1 MTNNFNILDFNL
13 NKSSLIEASAG
24 TGKTYSI
31 TYLVLRLL
39 LGIGNDKT
47 RLLQGPLSLD
57 EILIVTYTNAASADL
72 KARVLSNIK
81 DAIEA
86 FTNYL
91 ADENYTCADSTMQN
105 IIKSFIDQT
114 QEEQK
119 KLLLTQAI
127 RCLERAKRSID
138 TAAIC
143 TIHSFCNRAL
153 SQIYSFEA
161 TAPFASTYETD
172 INYLYQEMQN
182 DAVREYFYSNKIDK
196 DVFTFYKKIL
206 ASKDIANSIKKL
218 LGVRV
223 ASIDRKKHLNYLKT
237 KSGYYFILKND
248 FDLDLRKSIKSNL
261 DDTVNDIANE
271 YTKLL
276 AKIKQEYEKLLINVD
291 KDTFIRY
298 VSNDCEKSTNN
309 WSKGDADRQFIK
321 SFTSFL
327 NELVICYDFNNL
339 ENLIVAASEMVIEQ
353 KAENQTIKEVLKV
366 FFKKKQYEEINFV
379 KDIKDFV
386 KSAKNFVAEV
396 LYKKSRFCL
405 LFAAYIIEKTDLKQE
420 ELNITSNDDVI
431 LRLDRALNDANMGK
445 VLAKML
451 TKRYKVAFIDEFQD
465 TDPVQFSIFNKLYL
479 SNQIKDKNN
488 TPSYCYLIGDPKQ
501 SIYEFR
507 GSDINSYLKAKNL
520 IGEKAVYSLNTN
532 YRSYPSLIESV
543 NTIFKSN
550 KDESKSSNSFD
561 NENII
566 FTEVQANKG
575 KYKFVYDVRV
585 NEQNDAAAYIKFIE
599 NTKKQTKAD
608 LAKYCAYDV
617 LHILSKSRLY
627 SLDSNNNFS
636 VEHKVKP
643 SDIAILVSN
652 ASEFN
657 LIKDALNSINI
668 PCVYVSDK
676 SNVLY
681 EKVSD
686 DYNADYT
693 VSNDAQNIIYLMEA
707 MCYNKDKKKVLRALA
722 CGILCIDNVDFS
734 ELTKE
739 QSFEDETLLLE
750 KCYNIWEK
758 YGFLAAYNYFI
769 NDKINKKYGFEAFL
783 SQQNGSRR
791 IAASLHICELVQE
804 YHNQITGPLA
814 QLRAFKDLCYADNN
828 NYILGSTQSRLDSQ
842 QEQIN
847 VVTIHKSKGLEYPI
861 VLLPFIF
868 SLKEKTSE
876 KDFMI
881 SYYDKDIGYKAIDLD
896 YTSKI
901 GKNSFINSQEH
912 YLKAINE
919 EKRRLIYVALTR
931 ACAANFFYLG
941 KYESKLNMF
950 QILETDSIE
959 NTYNFFEKQNTKK
972 ILFNLQTVN
981 VDDLDISL
989 GDDLKNYDYQQQLEL
1004 QNQAIVESFSK
1015 DYVDQNFSISSYSQL
1030 TAKQHESSTDYQYD
1044 GVADDVES
1052 YLIDDEDLNI
1062 SPFDFP
1068 RGVQAGT
1075 FLHKLLEYCDFS
1087 RCNDKNY
1094 ISSYIDKVVAIDSIL
1109 LKSWGQED
1117 NCKLCLKQWLYD
1129 ITHCCIYQEQDRKY
1143 SLCDIGSCDR
1153 VSEMTFLMSSTNLDT
1168 KKVNDLCKQSMV
1180 SNVSPTNTDVLAN
1193 LNNLYLDNKL
1203 ITGFMTGAM
1212 DLVFRLKIDNC
1223 YKYFV
1228 LDYKSN
1234 FIGTNA
1240 SYYRQANLE
1249 KMIFD
1254 NKNRYDVQY
1263 MIYSLALY
1271 RHLKSRLVDFDYES
1285 NMGGVIYLF
1294 LRGLKADQTSGVYH
1308 AKLEQDIVESLDKL
1322 CTSKDD

>member
-105 IIKSFIDQT
+105 IIKSFIAKT
-114 QEEQK
+114 EKEQK

-196 DVFTFYKKIL
+196 DVFTFYKTIL

-261 DDTVNDIANE
+261 DDVIDDIMFDCNS
-271 YTKLL
+271 
-276 AKIKQEYEKLLINVD
+276 IKQTLKLTQTLFEEYVDLKTGHSTKAWLKKKFITSFKNFLESVHNSFINLNITDLIN
-291 KDTFIRY
+291 TI
-298 VSNDCEKSTNN
+298 
-309 WSKGDADRQFIK
+309 
-321 SFTSFL
+321 
-327 NELVICYDFNNL
+327 NNL
-339 ENLIVAASEMVIEQ
+339 QYENG
-353 KAENQTIKEVLKV
+353 KLKV
-366 FFKKKQYEEINFV
+366 FSGYKLDEKDENDFYAELRKIIKQVENLAVI
-379 KDIKDFV
+379 
-386 KSAKNFVAEV
+386 
-396 LYKKSRFCL
+396 KKSRFCL
-405 LFAAYIIEKTDLKQE
+405 IFAAYIIEKTDLKQE
-420 ELNITSNDDVI
+420 ELNIISNDDVI

-550 KDESKSSNSFD
+550 KDEENKSKNSFD

-575 KYKFVYDVRV
+575 KYKFVYDVSV
-585 NEQNDAAAYIKFIE
+585 NEQNDAASYVRSIINLQNKEISQKE
-599 NTKKQTKAD
+599 
-608 LAKYCAYDV
+608 LAKCCAYDV

-636 VEHKVKP
+636 VERKVKP
-643 SDIAILVSN
+643 SDIAILVSS

-676 SNVLY
+676 SNILY
-681 EKVSD
+681 EQAGNHH
-686 DYNADYT
+686 NAIFT
-693 VSNDAQNIIYLMEA
+693 ISSDAQNIIYLMEA

-750 KCYNIWEK
+750 KCYKIWEK

-783 SQQNGSRR
+783 SQQDGSRR
-791 IAASLHICELVQE
+791 IATSLHICELVQE

-814 QLRAFKDLCYADNN
+814 QLRAFKDLCYADNT
-828 NYILGSTQSRLDSQ
+828 NYISGSTQSRLDSQ

-972 ILFNLQTVN
+972 FLFNLQTVN

-1203 ITGFMTGAM
+1203 ITGFMTGAI

-1285 NMGGVIYLF
+1285 NIGGVIYLF

>member
-105 IIKSFIDQT
+105 IIKSFIAKT
-114 QEEQK
+114 EKEQK

-196 DVFTFYKKIL
+196 DVFTFYKTIL

-261 DDTVNDIANE
+261 DDVIDDIMFDCNS
-271 YTKLL
+271 
-276 AKIKQEYEKLLINVD
+276 IKQTLKLTQTLFEEYVDLKTGHSTKAWLKKKFITSFKNFLESVHNSFINLNITDLIN
-291 KDTFIRY
+291 TI
-298 VSNDCEKSTNN
+298 
-309 WSKGDADRQFIK
+309 
-321 SFTSFL
+321 
-327 NELVICYDFNNL
+327 NNL
-339 ENLIVAASEMVIEQ
+339 QYENG
-353 KAENQTIKEVLKV
+353 KLKV
-366 FFKKKQYEEINFV
+366 FSGYKLDEKDENDFYAELRKIIKQVENLAVI
-379 KDIKDFV
+379 
-386 KSAKNFVAEV
+386 
-396 LYKKSRFCL
+396 KKSRFCL
-405 LFAAYIIEKTDLKQE
+405 IFAAYIIEKTDLKQE

-550 KDESKSSNSFD
+550 KDEENKSKNSFD

-575 KYKFVYDVRV
+575 KYKFVYDVSV
-585 NEQNDAAAYIKFIE
+585 NEQNDAASYVRSIINLQNKEISQKE
-599 NTKKQTKAD
+599 
-608 LAKYCAYDV
+608 LAKCCAYDV

-636 VEHKVKP
+636 VERKVKP
-643 SDIAILVSN
+643 SDIAILVSS

-676 SNVLY
+676 SNILY
-681 EKVSD
+681 EQAGNHH
-686 DYNADYT
+686 NAIFT
-693 VSNDAQNIIYLMEA
+693 ISSDAQNIIYLMEA

-750 KCYNIWEK
+750 KCYKIWEK

-783 SQQNGSRR
+783 SQQDGSRR
-791 IAASLHICELVQE
+791 IATSLHICELVQE

-814 QLRAFKDLCYADNN
+814 QLRAFKDLCYADNT
-828 NYILGSTQSRLDSQ
+828 NYISGSTQSRLDSQ

-972 ILFNLQTVN
+972 FLFNLQTVN

-1203 ITGFMTGAM
+1203 ITGFMTGAI

-1285 NMGGVIYLF
+1285 NIGGVIYLF

>member
-105 IIKSFIDQT
+105 IIKSFIAKT
-114 QEEQK
+114 EKEQK

-196 DVFTFYKKIL
+196 DVFTFYKTIL

-261 DDTVNDIANE
+261 DDVIDDIIFDCNS
-271 YTKLL
+271 
-276 AKIKQEYEKLLINVD
+276 IKQTLKLTQTLFEEYVDLKTGHSTKAWLKKKFITSFKNFLESVHNSFINLNITDLIN
-291 KDTFIRY
+291 TI
-298 VSNDCEKSTNN
+298 
-309 WSKGDADRQFIK
+309 
-321 SFTSFL
+321 
-327 NELVICYDFNNL
+327 NNL
-339 ENLIVAASEMVIEQ
+339 QYENG
-353 KAENQTIKEVLKV
+353 KLKV
-366 FFKKKQYEEINFV
+366 FSGYKLDEKDENDFYAELRKIIKQVENLAVI
-379 KDIKDFV
+379 
-386 KSAKNFVAEV
+386 
-396 LYKKSRFCL
+396 KKSRFCL
-405 LFAAYIIEKTDLKQE
+405 IFAAYIIEKTDLKQE

-550 KDESKSSNSFD
+550 KDEENKSKNSFD

-575 KYKFVYDVRV
+575 KYKFVYDVSV
-585 NEQNDAAAYIKFIE
+585 NEQNDAASYVRSIINLQNKEISQKE
-599 NTKKQTKAD
+599 
-608 LAKYCAYDV
+608 LAKCCAYDV

-636 VEHKVKP
+636 VERKVKP
-643 SDIAILVSN
+643 SDIAILVSS

-676 SNVLY
+676 SNILY
-681 EKVSD
+681 EQAGNHH
-686 DYNADYT
+686 NAIFT
-693 VSNDAQNIIYLMEA
+693 ISSDAQNIIYLMEA

-750 KCYNIWEK
+750 KCYKIWEK

-783 SQQNGSRR
+783 SQQDGSRR
-791 IAASLHICELVQE
+791 IATSLHICELVQE

-814 QLRAFKDLCYADNN
+814 QLRAFKDLCYADNT
-828 NYILGSTQSRLDSQ
+828 NYISGSTQSRLDSQ

-972 ILFNLQTVN
+972 FLFNLQTVN

-1285 NMGGVIYLF
+1285 NIGGVIYLF

>member
-1 MTNNFNILDFNL
+1 MTSNFNILDFNL

-91 ADENYTCADSTMQN
+91 ADENYICADSTMQN

-182 DAVREYFYSNKIDK
+182 DVVREYFYSNKIDK
-196 DVFTFYKKIL
+196 DVFTFYKTIL

-261 DDTVNDIANE
+261 DDVIDDIIFDCNS
-271 YTKLL
+271 
-276 AKIKQEYEKLLINVD
+276 IKQTLKLTQTLFEEYVDLKTGHSTKAWLEKKFITSFKNFLESVHNSFINLNITDLIN
-291 KDTFIRY
+291 TI
-298 VSNDCEKSTNN
+298 
-309 WSKGDADRQFIK
+309 
-321 SFTSFL
+321 
-327 NELVICYDFNNL
+327 NNL
-339 ENLIVAASEMVIEQ
+339 QYENGKLKIFYNYKLDEKDENDFYAELRKIIKQVENLAVI
-353 KAENQTIKEVLKV
+353 
-366 FFKKKQYEEINFV
+366 
-379 KDIKDFV
+379 
-386 KSAKNFVAEV
+386 
-396 LYKKSRFCL
+396 KKSRFCL
-405 LFAAYIIEKTDLKQE
+405 IFAAYIIEKTDLKQE

-550 KDESKSSNSFD
+550 KDEENKSKNSFD

-585 NEQNDAAAYIKFIE
+585 NEQNDAASYVRSIINLQNKEINQKE
-599 NTKKQTKAD
+599 
-608 LAKYCAYDV
+608 LAKCCAYDV

-636 VEHKVKP
+636 VERKVKP
-643 SDIAILVSN
+643 SDIAILVSS

-676 SNVLY
+676 SNILY
-681 EKVSD
+681 EQAGNHH
-686 DYNADYT
+686 NAIFT
-693 VSNDAQNIIYLMEA
+693 ISNDAQNIIYLMEA

-783 SQQNGSRR
+783 SQQDGSRR
-791 IAASLHICELVQE
+791 IATSLHICELVQE

-828 NYILGSTQSRLDSQ
+828 NYISGSTQSRLDSQ

-1285 NMGGVIYLF
+1285 NIGGVIYLF

>member
-105 IIKSFIDQT
+105 IIKSFIAKT
-114 QEEQK
+114 EKEQK

-196 DVFTFYKKIL
+196 DVFTFYKTIL

-261 DDTVNDIANE
+261 DDVIDDIIFDCNS
-271 YTKLL
+271 
-276 AKIKQEYEKLLINVD
+276 IKQTLKLTQTLFEEYVDLKTGHSTKAWLKKKFITSFKNFLESVHNSFINLNITDLIN
-291 KDTFIRY
+291 TI
-298 VSNDCEKSTNN
+298 
-309 WSKGDADRQFIK
+309 
-321 SFTSFL
+321 
-327 NELVICYDFNNL
+327 NNL
-339 ENLIVAASEMVIEQ
+339 QYENG
-353 KAENQTIKEVLKV
+353 KLKV
-366 FFKKKQYEEINFV
+366 FSGYKLDEKDENDFYAELRKIIKQVENLAVI
-379 KDIKDFV
+379 
-386 KSAKNFVAEV
+386 
-396 LYKKSRFCL
+396 KKSRFCL
-405 LFAAYIIEKTDLKQE
+405 IFAAYIIEKTDLKQE

-550 KDESKSSNSFD
+550 KDEENKSKNSFD

-575 KYKFVYDVRV
+575 KYKFVYDVSV
-585 NEQNDAAAYIKFIE
+585 NEQNDAASYVRSIINLQNKEISQKE
-599 NTKKQTKAD
+599 
-608 LAKYCAYDV
+608 LAKCCAYDV

-636 VEHKVKP
+636 VERKVKP
-643 SDIAILVSN
+643 SDIAILVSS

-676 SNVLY
+676 SNILY
-681 EKVSD
+681 EQAGNHH
-686 DYNADYT
+686 NAIFT
-693 VSNDAQNIIYLMEA
+693 ISSDAQNIIYLMEA

-722 CGILCIDNVDFS
+722 CGILCVDNVDFS

-750 KCYNIWEK
+750 KCYKIWEK

-783 SQQNGSRR
+783 SQQDGSRR
-791 IAASLHICELVQE
+791 IATSLHICELVQE

-814 QLRAFKDLCYADNN
+814 QLRAFKDLCYADNT
-828 NYILGSTQSRLDSQ
+828 NYISGSTQSRLDSQ

-972 ILFNLQTVN
+972 FLFNLQTVN

-1285 NMGGVIYLF
+1285 NIGGVIYLF

-1322 CTSKDD
+1322 SYT

>member
-105 IIKSFIDQT
+105 IIKSFIAKT
-114 QEEQK
+114 EKEQK

-196 DVFTFYKKIL
+196 DVFTFYKTIL

-261 DDTVNDIANE
+261 DDVIDDIIFDCNS
-271 YTKLL
+271 
-276 AKIKQEYEKLLINVD
+276 IKQTLKLTQTLFEEYVDLKTGHSTKAWLKKKFITSFKNFLESVHNSFINLNITDLIN
-291 KDTFIRY
+291 TI
-298 VSNDCEKSTNN
+298 
-309 WSKGDADRQFIK
+309 
-321 SFTSFL
+321 
-327 NELVICYDFNNL
+327 NNL
-339 ENLIVAASEMVIEQ
+339 QYENG
-353 KAENQTIKEVLKV
+353 KLKV
-366 FFKKKQYEEINFV
+366 FSGYKLDEKDENDFYAELRKIIKQVENLAVI
-379 KDIKDFV
+379 
-386 KSAKNFVAEV
+386 
-396 LYKKSRFCL
+396 KKSRFCL
-405 LFAAYIIEKTDLKQE
+405 IFAAYIIEKTDLKQE

-550 KDESKSSNSFD
+550 KDEENKSKNSFD

-575 KYKFVYDVRV
+575 KYKFVYDVSV
-585 NEQNDAAAYIKFIE
+585 NEQNDAASYVRSIINLQNKEISQKE
-599 NTKKQTKAD
+599 
-608 LAKYCAYDV
+608 LAKCCAYDV

-636 VEHKVKP
+636 VERKVKP
-643 SDIAILVSN
+643 SDIAILVSS

-676 SNVLY
+676 SNILY
-681 EKVSD
+681 EQAGNHH
-686 DYNADYT
+686 NAIFT
-693 VSNDAQNIIYLMEA
+693 ISSDAQNIIYLMEA

-722 CGILCIDNVDFS
+722 CGILCVDNVDFS

-750 KCYNIWEK
+750 KCYKIWEK

-769 NDKINKKYGFEAFL
+769 NDKINKKYGFEAFFFFL
-783 SQQNGSRR
+783 DGSRR
-791 IAASLHICELVQE
+791 VATSLHICELVQE

-814 QLRAFKDLCYADNN
+814 QLRAFKDLCYADNT
-828 NYILGSTQSRLDSQ
+828 NYISGSTQSRLDSQ

-972 ILFNLQTVN
+972 FLFNLQTVN

-1285 NMGGVIYLF
+1285 NIGGVIYLF

>member
-1 MTNNFNILDFNL
+1 MTSNFNILDFNL

-196 DVFTFYKKIL
+196 DVFTFYKTIL

-261 DDTVNDIANE
+261 DDVIDDIIFDCNS
-271 YTKLL
+271 
-276 AKIKQEYEKLLINVD
+276 IKQTLKLTQTSFEEYVDLKTGHSTKAWLEKKFITSFKNFLESVHNSFINLNITDLIN
-291 KDTFIRY
+291 TI
-298 VSNDCEKSTNN
+298 
-309 WSKGDADRQFIK
+309 
-321 SFTSFL
+321 
-327 NELVICYDFNNL
+327 NNL
-339 ENLIVAASEMVIEQ
+339 QYEHGKLKIFYNYKLDEKDENDFYAELRKIIKQVENLAVI
-353 KAENQTIKEVLKV
+353 
-366 FFKKKQYEEINFV
+366 
-379 KDIKDFV
+379 
-386 KSAKNFVAEV
+386 
-396 LYKKSRFCL
+396 KKSRFCL

-550 KDESKSSNSFD
+550 KDEENKSKNSFD

-575 KYKFVYDVRV
+575 KYKFVYDVSV
-585 NEQNDAAAYIKFIE
+585 NEQNDAASYVRSIINLQNKEINQKE
-599 NTKKQTKAD
+599 
-608 LAKYCAYDV
+608 LAKCCAYDV

-636 VEHKVKP
+636 VERKVKP
-643 SDIAILVSN
+643 SDIAILVSS

-676 SNVLY
+676 SNILY
-681 EKVSD
+681 EQAGNHH
-686 DYNADYT
+686 NAIFT
-693 VSNDAQNIIYLMEA
+693 ISNDAQNIIYLMEA

-783 SQQNGSRR
+783 SQQDGSRR
-791 IAASLHICELVQE
+791 IATSLHICELVQE

-814 QLRAFKDLCYADNN
+814 QLRAFKDLCYADNT
-828 NYILGSTQSRLDSQ
+828 NYISGSTQSRLDSQ

>member
-105 IIKSFIDQT
+105 IIKSFIAKT
-114 QEEQK
+114 EKEQK

-196 DVFTFYKKIL
+196 DVFTFYKTIL

-261 DDTVNDIANE
+261 DDVIDDIIFDCNS
-271 YTKLL
+271 
-276 AKIKQEYEKLLINVD
+276 IKQTLKLTQTLFEEYVDLKTGHSTKAWLKKKFITSFKNFLESVHNSFINLNITDLIN
-291 KDTFIRY
+291 TI
-298 VSNDCEKSTNN
+298 
-309 WSKGDADRQFIK
+309 
-321 SFTSFL
+321 
-327 NELVICYDFNNL
+327 NNL
-339 ENLIVAASEMVIEQ
+339 QYENG
-353 KAENQTIKEVLKV
+353 KLKV
-366 FFKKKQYEEINFV
+366 FSGYKLDEKDENDFYAELRKIIKQVENLAVI
-379 KDIKDFV
+379 
-386 KSAKNFVAEV
+386 
-396 LYKKSRFCL
+396 KKSRFCL
-405 LFAAYIIEKTDLKQE
+405 IFAAYIIEKTDLKQE
-420 ELNITSNDDVI
+420 ELNTTSNDDVI

-550 KDESKSSNSFD
+550 KDEENKSKNSFD

-575 KYKFVYDVRV
+575 KYKFVYDVSV
-585 NEQNDAAAYIKFIE
+585 NEQNDAASYVRSIINLQNKEISQKE
-599 NTKKQTKAD
+599 
-608 LAKYCAYDV
+608 LAKCCAYDV

-636 VEHKVKP
+636 VERKVKP
-643 SDIAILVSN
+643 SDIAILVSS

-676 SNVLY
+676 SNILY
-681 EKVSD
+681 EQAGNHH
-686 DYNADYT
+686 NAIFT
-693 VSNDAQNIIYLMEA
+693 ISSDAQNIIYLMEA

-750 KCYNIWEK
+750 KCYKIWEK

-783 SQQNGSRR
+783 SQQDGSRR
-791 IAASLHICELVQE
+791 IATSLHICELVQE

-814 QLRAFKDLCYADNN
+814 QLRAFKDLCYADNT
-828 NYILGSTQSRLDSQ
+828 NYISGSTQSRLDSQ

-847 VVTIHKSKGLEYPI
+847 VVTIHKSKGLEYPV

-972 ILFNLQTVN
+972 FLFNLQTVN

-1322 CTSKDD
+1322 CTSKED